1 MASHSVRRRLAWM
14 DTDAAGIWHYSTV
27 IRLAEDAE
35 TELHR
40 SLGIQ
45 HLTFG
50 VSPRVRVEFDFASPV
65 AFDEEVDTTIAV
77 IAIGRT
83 SVTYGVDVR
92 VGERVIATG
101 SIKTV
106 LIDKES
112 GRPVAVSEELRVALG
127 GENPSGLSD

>member
-77 IAIGRT
+77 TAIGRT